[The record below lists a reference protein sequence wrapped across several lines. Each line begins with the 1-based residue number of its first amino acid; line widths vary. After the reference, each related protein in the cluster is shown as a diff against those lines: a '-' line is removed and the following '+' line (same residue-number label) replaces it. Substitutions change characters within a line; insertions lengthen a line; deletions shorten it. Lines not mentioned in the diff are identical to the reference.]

1 MKKRF
6 SILAMIGFVMVGIQ
20 AKAAM
25 FSTIA
30 QEAAETA
37 AEAAADEGKGGIYVL
52 KEFFVSGGP
61 LWMTLPLVC
70 LILGL
75 AFAIERILY
84 LNAVDVNTDKFI
96 ADLDNALRSGGVE
109 EAKDLARNAKGPVA
123 SIAYQALLRT
133 GDGQDVDHVERS
145 IVGYGGVEI
154 GKLDRNVSWIA
165 LFIAIAP
172 MLGFMGTVVGMIMA
186 FQDIAKSGSVQ
197 AQDMAGNI
205 QVALLTTLAGL
216 VVAIIL
222 QIFYN
227 YITAK
232 IDSIVNKMEDASISI
247 VDMLVRYRR

>member
-20 AKAAM
+20 TKAAM

-30 QEAAETA
+30 QDVAQASDTA
-37 AEAAADEGKGGIYVL
+37 AEESAGGIQVL
-52 KEFFVSGGP
+52 KEFFVDGGP

-70 LILGL
+70 FILGL

-96 ADLDNALRSGGVE
+96 VDMENALQSGGVE
-109 EAKDLARNAKGPVA
+109 EAKDLARNTKGPVA
-123 SIAYQALLRT
+123 SIAYQALLRS
-133 GDGQDVDHVERS
+133 GEGQDIDLVERS
-145 IVGYGGVEI
+145 VVGYGGVEI

-247 VDMLVRYRR
+247 VDMLVKYRR

>member
-1 MKKRF
+1 MKKSNSLLALAAF
-6 SILAMIGFVMVGIQ
+6 SLMGIQ
-20 AKAAM
+20 TKAAT
-25 FSTIA
+25 FAVIA
-30 QEAAETA
+30 QEAAEKT
-37 AEAAADEGKGGIYVL
+37 EESKGAIYVL

-61 LWMTLPLVC
+61 LWMTLPLIC

-84 LNAVDVNTDKFI
+84 LNNVDINTEQFVSNLQDS
-96 ADLDNALRSGGVE
+96 LDSGGIE
-109 EAKDLARNAKGPVA
+109 EAKELARNTKGPVA

-133 GDGQDVDHVERS
+133 GDGQSLDEVENS
-145 IVGYGGVEI
+145 VVAYGGVEV
-154 GKLDRNVSWIA
+154 GKLERNLSWIA

-205 QVALLTTLAGL
+205 QVALLTTLSGL
-216 VVAIIL
+216 VVAIVL
-222 QIFYN
+222 QVFYN

-232 IDSIVNKMEDASISI
+232 IDSITNKMEDASISI
-247 VDMLVRYRR
+247 VDMLVRYKKA

>member
-1 MKKRF
+1 MT
-6 SILAMIGFVMVGIQ
+6 GFVLVGIQ

-25 FSTIA
+25 FTTIA
-30 QEAAETA
+30 QEAATATDAA
-37 AEAAADEGKGGIYVL
+37 AEESAGGIQVL

-96 ADLDNALRSGGVE
+96 ADLDNALQSGGVE
-109 EAKDLARNAKGPVA
+109 EAKDLARNTKGPVA

-145 IVGYGGVEI
+145 VVGYGGVEI

>member
-6 SILAMIGFVMVGIQ
+6 SILTFIGLAAVSMQ
-20 AKAAM
+20 A
-25 FSTIA
+25 IA
-30 QEAAETA
+30 QEAATTTATAEETSR
-37 AEAAADEGKGGIYVL
+37 GGIYML

-61 LWMTLPLVC
+61 FWMTLPLVC

-84 LNAVDVNTDKFI
+84 LNAVDVNTDKLI
-96 ADLDNALRSGGVE
+96 TNLEDSYGSGGVE
-109 EAKDLARNAKGPVA
+109 EAKTVARNNKGPVA
-123 SIAYQALLRT
+123 SIAYQALMRT
-133 GDGQDVDHVERS
+133 GDGQSLEDVERS

-154 GKLDRNVSWIA
+154 GKLERNISWIA

-186 FQDIAKSGSVQ
+186 FQDIARTGSVQ

-227 YITAK
+227 YIVAK
-232 IDSIVNKMEDASISI
+232 IDSIVNKMEDASITI
-247 VDMLVRYRR
+247 MDLLVRRRRAV

>member
-1 MKKRF
+1 MKKNF
-6 SILAMIGFVMVGIQ
+6 SLLAMAGFALYGVQ

-30 QEAAETA
+30 QDAAEVA
-37 AEAAADEGKGGIYVL
+37 GDEGKGGIYII

-61 LWMTLPLVC
+61 LWMSLPLVC

-84 LNAVDVNTDKFI
+84 LNLVDINTDKFVEG
-96 ADLDNALRSGGVE
+96 LEGALQSGGID
-109 EAKDLARNAKGPVA
+109 EAKDFARNSKGPVA
-123 SIAYQALLRT
+123 SIAYQALMRT
-133 GDGQDVDHVERS
+133 GDGQAIDDVERS
-145 IVGYGGVEI
+145 VVSYGGVEI
-154 GKLDRNVSWIA
+154 GKLERNVSWIG

-172 MLGFMGTVVGMIMA
+172 MLGFMGTVIGMILA

-216 VVAIIL
+216 VVAIVL

-227 YITAK
+227 YISAK

-247 VDMLVRYRR
+247 VDTLVRFKK

>member
-6 SILAMIGFVMVGIQ
+6 SILALAGFALISVQ
-20 AKAAM
+20 ANAAIFM
-25 FSTIA
+25 TQAAS
-30 QEAAETA
+30 EAI
-37 AEAAADEGKGGIYVL
+37 ADEGRGGVYTL
-52 KEFFVSGGP
+52 KEFFVQGGP
-61 LWMTLPLVC
+61 FWMTLPLVC

-84 LNAVDVNTDKFI
+84 LNAVDVNSDQFI
-96 ADLDNALRSGGVE
+96 IDLNDALQTGGVE
-109 EAKDLARNAKGPVA
+109 EAKDLARNTKGPVA

-133 GDGQDVDHVERS
+133 AEGQEFDHVERS

-154 GKLDRNVSWIA
+154 GKLDRNTSWIA
-165 LFIAIAP
+165 LFISIAP

-216 VVAIIL
+216 VTAIIL
-222 QIFYN
+222 QVFYN

-232 IDSIVNKMEDASISI
+232 IDSIVNKMEDASITI
-247 VDMLVRYRR
+247 VDMLVKYRK

>member
-6 SILAMIGFVMVGIQ
+6 SLLAMTGLALISLQ
-20 AKAAM
+20 AKASVFA
-25 FSTIA
+25 TIT
-30 QEAAETA
+30 QEAADV
-37 AEAAADEGKGGIYVL
+37 AADEGKSGIYVL

-84 LNAVDVNTDKFI
+84 LNAVDVNTNKLVEG
-96 ADLDNALRSGGVE
+96 LDDALKSGGVE

-133 GDGQDVDHVERS
+133 SEGQSIEDVERS
-145 IVGYGGVEI
+145 VVGYGGVEI
-154 GKLDRNVSWIA
+154 GKLERNISWIA

-227 YITAK
+227 YISAK
-232 IDSIVNKMEDASISI
+232 IDSIVNKMEDASISV
-247 VDMLVRYRR
+247 VDMLVKNRK

>member
-1 MKKRF
+1 MA
-6 SILAMIGFVMVGIQ
+6 LAGFALISVQ
-20 AKAAM
+20 ANAAIFM
-25 FSTIA
+25 TQAAS
-30 QEAAETA
+30 EAI
-37 AEAAADEGKGGIYVL
+37 ADEGRGGVYTL
-52 KEFFVSGGP
+52 KEFFVQGGP
-61 LWMTLPLVC
+61 FWMTLPLVC

-84 LNAVDVNTDKFI
+84 LNAVDVNSDQFI
-96 ADLDNALRSGGVE
+96 IDLNDALQTGGVE
-109 EAKDLARNAKGPVA
+109 EAKDLARNTKGPVA

-133 GDGQDVDHVERS
+133 AEGQEFDHVERS

-154 GKLDRNVSWIA
+154 GKLDRNTSWIA
-165 LFIAIAP
+165 LFISIAP

-216 VVAIIL
+216 VTAIIL
-222 QIFYN
+222 QVFYN

-232 IDSIVNKMEDASISI
+232 IDSIVNKMEDASITI
-247 VDMLVRYRR
+247 VDMLVKYRK

>member
-6 SILAMIGFVMVGIQ
+6 SILALASFAVMSIQ
-20 AKAAM
+20 ANAAVLM
-25 FSTIA
+25 T
-30 QEAAETA
+30 Q
-37 AEAAADEGKGGIYVL
+37 AADAPVEGGEGGIYVL

-84 LNAVDVNTDKFI
+84 LNAVDVNTDKFV
-96 ADLDNALRSGGVE
+96 ADLDSALQSGGVE
-109 EAKDLARNAKGPVA
+109 EAKDLARNTKGPVA

-133 GDGQDVDHVERS
+133 AEGQDFDNVERS
-145 IVGYGGVEI
+145 VVGYGGVEI
-154 GKLDRNVSWIA
+154 GKLDRNISWIA

-216 VVAIIL
+216 VVGIIL
-222 QIFYN
+222 QVFYN

-247 VDMLVRYRR
+247 VDMLVKYRR

>member
-6 SILAMIGFVMVGIQ
+6 SILAMTGFALVQVN
-20 AKAAM
+20 ASTFA
-25 FSTIA
+25 TIA
-30 QEAAETA
+30 QEAAETP
-37 AEAAADEGKGGIYVL
+37 EGEKSMIYML

-84 LNAVDVNTDKFI
+84 LNSVDINTDNFVR
-96 ADLDNALRSGGVE
+96 DLEGALESGGVE
-109 EAKDLARNAKGPVA
+109 EAKELARNTKGPVA

-133 GDGQDVDHVERS
+133 SEGQDIDSVEKS
-145 IVGYGGVEI
+145 VIGYGGVEI
-154 GKLDRNVSWIA
+154 GKLDRNVSWIG

-227 YITAK
+227 YITSK
-232 IDSIVNKMEDASISI
+232 IDSIVNKMEDASISV
-247 VDMLVRYRR
+247 VDILVKNSK

>member
-6 SILAMIGFVMVGIQ
+6 SILAMAGFAFVSLQ
-20 AKAAM
+20 ANAAT
-25 FSTIA
+25 FATIA
-30 QEAAETA
+30 QDAAETA
-37 AEAAADEGKGGIYVL
+37 EESRGGIYVL

-84 LNAVDVNTDKFI
+84 LNSVDVNTDKFI
-96 ADLDNALRSGGVE
+96 TDLEGALQSGGVE
-109 EAKDLARNAKGPVA
+109 EAKEYARNTKGPVA

-133 GDGQDVDHVERS
+133 SDGQPIDDVERS
-145 IVGYGGVEI
+145 VVGYGGVEI
-154 GKLDRNVSWIA
+154 GKLDRNVSWIG

-216 VVAIIL
+216 VVGIIL

-227 YITAK
+227 YITSK

-247 VDMLVRYRR
+247 VDILVRHRR